1 MYPFTPLHGHRS
13 TFLHTKLHGDV
24 IAEDLHSLHQ
34 GINLFLILRKQLQV
48 VHEEQ
53 MINPASILR
62 HFISRTNLPQSHRQR
77 EQR

>member
-13 TFLHTKLHGDV
+13 TFLQTKLHADV
-24 IAEDLHSLHQ
+24 IAEDPHSLHQ

-62 HFISRTNLPQSHRQR
+62 HFVSRTNLP
-77 EQR
+77 